1 MNFKT
6 MTMVFAAIAGLALSG
21 CDRMGDVRDA
31 LPGYSGARGESNTT
45 QQAPAAPAPTTGAPA
60 APRAEPPTDGA
71 ITDRVQAGL
80 KRDPA
85 LAGSD
90 VSVNTD
96 HGVVHLAG
104 LVKSQEQAAIATSHA
119 QREDG
124 VMRVDSHLSVA
135 PQ

>member
-1 MNFKT
+1 MKPDH
-6 MTMVFAAIAGLALSG
+6 MKSAFAAMALFALAG

-31 LPGYSGARGESNTT
+31 VPGYSTARDETAAA
-45 QQAPAAPAPTTGAPA
+45 QPAAAQPQTTTP
-60 APRAEPPTDGA
+60 PRVVPPAEPPSDHA

-80 KRDPA
+80 KSDPA

-124 VMRVDSHLSVA
+124 VMRVDSHLAVT